1 MLKVK
6 EPILADDPYRVLQY
20 EQGVFEVVSPT
31 GARLRVTCPLQRSS
45 IPQANE
51 TDGVSEQ
58 AWWRIEKII
67 EA

>member
-1 MLKVK
+1 MLKLK

-20 EQGVFEVVSPT
+20 EHGVFEVVSPT
-31 GARLRVTCPLQRSS
+31 GARLRVTCPPQRSS
-45 IPQANE
+45 IPPTNE
-51 TDGVSEQ
+51 TGGGSEH